1 MLTSELDPVDLLAG
15 PRGRRLCLE
24 LAQRADDD
32 VARRVFYAAHDLDPG
47 AGTSRVVM
55 FGPGAA
61 GRPQASPQDVADAIS
76 RAALLTLN
84 DLTLMQ
90 AIDSAVAAARYWQEP
105 DGEDVLAATPTVR
118 AALEPVA
125 RAVVAAPAARWWT
138 TALDTTAQCRVSW
151 GRGRPTTATAGP
163 RPRSGAG
170 SVAGRGRHGGGDRRP
185 RASDRSGGAVERRV
199 VVHPA
204 VGHPAHQPALQ
215 AASAP
220 WA

>member
-1 MLTSELDPVDLLAG
+1 MLASELDPVDLLAG

-61 GRPQASPQDVADAIS
+61 GRPHTTPHEVADAIS
-76 RAALLTLN
+76 RAALPTLN
-84 DLTLMQ
+84 DVTLMQ
-90 AIDSAVAAARYWQEP
+90 ALDVAVAAARYWQEP

-118 AALEPVA
+118 AALEHVA

-138 TALDTTAQCRVSW
+138 TTPRSTAPPDRSDA
-151 GRGRPTTATAGP
+151 RGR
-163 RPRSGAG
+163 RS
-170 SVAGRGRHGGGDRRP
+170 P
-185 RASDRSGGAVERRV
+185 
-199 VVHPA
+199 P
-204 VGHPAHQPALQ
+204 P
-215 AASAP
+215 
-220 WA
+220 